1 MGISQENEK
10 KFLSSYNIENYDRP
24 SVAADVVALSVRSEE
39 DDCYRKN
46 PEHKLSI
53 LLIKRGEHPF
63 LGEWALPGGFLRP
76 NETIEECAF
85 REIREETGFTPTS
98 LLPVGIFS
106 EPSRDPRGRIIS
118 SAYASVIGEKQAEVI
133 GGTDAAEAQW
143 FDVSF
148 KEKGNGIYALV
159 LTRGETEINA
169 YIKEVRE
176 RFGKTSFEIT
186 ENNGLAFDHAKIIA
200 TALALLKKEGENIEV
215 VFDFLPEKFTLTTL
229 QKVQEALMGT
239 TFITANFRRKII
251 DFVEETDEHTEGK
264 GHRPAKLYRRKGEAK

>member
-1 MGISQENEK
+1 MSASQEKEK
-10 KFLSSYNIENYDRP
+10 AFLSSYNIEDYNRP
-24 SVAADVVALSVRSEE
+24 SVAADIVVLSVRSEKG
-39 DDCYRKN
+39 DCYRKN

-85 REIREETGFTPTS
+85 REIREETGFAPSS

-106 EPSRDPRGRIIS
+106 DPVRDPRGRVVS
-118 SAYASVIGEKQAEVI
+118 SAYASVIGERQAEVV

-143 FDVSF
+143 FNVSF
-148 KEKGNGIYALV
+148 KEKENDIYELV
-159 LTRGETEINA
+159 LARDKIKIKA
-169 YIKEVRE
+169 YIKEIRE
-176 RFGKTSFEIT
+176 RFGKTSFEIV

-200 TALALLKKEGENIEV
+200 TALALLKKEAENIEV

-229 QKVQEALMGT
+229 QKVQEALIGT
-239 TFITANFRRKII
+239 SFITANFRRII
-251 DFVEETDEHTEGK
+251 INFVEETGEYTEGR
-264 GHRPAKLYRRKGEAK
+264 GHRPAKLYTKKGN